1 MKFSIITPCFNA
13 EKLIEETILS
23 VLNQTL
29 VKNGLAEVEYII
41 VDGGSTDNTLKIINS
56 FSSKKNITLIVL
68 SEKDEGMF
76 HALSKGLKISTG
88 HVQAYINAGDFYNLN
103 SFSIIQELF
112 SRNPEINWISGDKY
126 IYNMQSAIIK
136 TSSPYKYRNNLIE
149 TGVYGRYL
157 PFIQQESIFWRSK
170 LNNYIDHEKL
180 KSLKL
185 SGDYF
190 LWVTFAKYA
199 KLEIIR
205 THLSGFKIHPGQ
217 LSSTTT
223 SLGMNYRNEMQTFTK
238 KMNIKDFF
246 QLLIDFIPW
255 IILRFSSEFF
265 GNAANHYRY
274 SEDEVWLSNNSTIF
288 CWGCDDATNRGEGQ
302 LLYKYI
308 SENLRNFNLIKIIN
322 IKNSS
327 ILKHDFKINE
337 VNNFSTSLKLSFI
350 ESYISP
356 FIGVI
361 YLWYKYISGKKV
373 CYVNFLPLW
382 NILLFLL
389 LPPGTKLGPITGSL
403 YEGKVNSV
411 QSFLRKYILPIL
423 YVVCGKFILNF
434 RKGNFIFSTGL
445 LIDYLCPEV
454 RARSS
459 FDYIFKN
466 ITIKL
471 YNKHRDIDLLVYNRN
486 YFNKSNIFF
495 SEVITN
501 LQKNNFKVY
510 YFGDEITT
518 PGKNYKKIINNSE
531 VQEYLNRTKFTLISN
546 ENFFS
551 MFALEAIKNNVNL
564 FYNKDHKIT
573 NKWLESSKKITK
585 IDYLEVIESIEKIKE
600 EISNFENYNFP
611 YSKQ

>member
-1 MKFSIITPCFNA
+1 
-13 EKLIEETILS
+13 
-23 VLNQTL
+23 
-29 VKNGLAEVEYII
+29 
-41 VDGGSTDNTLKIINS
+41 
-56 FSSKKNITLIVL
+56 
-68 SEKDEGMF
+68 
-76 HALSKGLKISTG
+76 
-88 HVQAYINAGDFYNLN
+88 
-103 SFSIIQELF
+103 
-112 SRNPEINWISGDKY
+112 
-126 IYNMQSAIIK
+126 
-136 TSSPYKYRNNLIE
+136 
-149 TGVYGRYL
+149 
-157 PFIQQESIFWRSK
+157 
-170 LNNYIDHEKL
+170 
-180 KSLKL
+180 
-185 SGDYF
+185 
-190 LWVTFAKYA
+190 
-199 KLEIIR
+199 
-205 THLSGFKIHPGQ
+205 
-217 LSSTTT
+217 
-223 SLGMNYRNEMQTFTK
+223 MNYRKEMQTFTK

-265 GNAANHYRY
+265 GNAANHYRF
-274 SEDEVWLSNNSTIF
+274 SEDNVWLNNNSTIF

-308 SENLRNFNLIKIIN
+308 SENLRNFDLIKITN
-322 IKNSS
+322 IKNSR

-337 VNNFSTSLKLSFI
+337 VDNFSTSLKLSFI

-356 FIGVI
+356 FIGVM

-389 LPPGTKLGPITGSL
+389 LPPGTKLGPITGSV
-403 YEGKVNSV
+403 YKGKVTNLE
-411 QSFLRKYILPIL
+411 SFVRRYIIPIL
-423 YVVCGKFILNF
+423 YLISGKVIINL
-434 RKGNFIFSTGL
+434 RKGNFIFSTSL
-445 LIDYLCPEV
+445 LINYLSPKV

-466 ITIKL
+466 IAIKS

-510 YFGDEITT
+510 YFGDEIAT
-518 PGKNYKKIINNSE
+518 PGNNYKKIINNSE

-551 MFALEAIKNNVNL
+551 MFTLEAIKNNVNL
-564 FYNKDHKIT
+564 IYNKDHKIT
-573 NKWLESSKKITK
+573 NKWIESSKKIVK

-600 EISNFENYNFP
+600 KISNFENYNFP
-611 YSKQ
+611 YSEQ

>member
-13 EKLIEETILS
+13 ETLIEETILS

-29 VKNGLAEVEYII
+29 VKNGLAELEYII

-56 FSSKKNITLIVL
+56 FSSKKNVKFIVL
-68 SEKDEGMF
+68 SEKDEGMY

-103 SFSIIQELF
+103 AFSIIKEIF
-112 SRNPEINWISGDKY
+112 SKNSEINWISGNKY
-126 IYNMQSAIIK
+126 IYNMQSEIIK

-190 LWVTFAKYA
+190 LWVTFSKYA
-199 KLEIIR
+199 KLEIIQ

-217 LSSTTT
+217 LSSTIN
-223 SLGMNYRNEMQTFTK
+223 SLGINYKTEMKAFTK
-238 KMNIKDFF
+238 KMNIKDIFH
-246 QLLIDFIPW
+246 LLLDFIPW
-255 IILRFSSEFF
+255 AILRFSNEFF
-265 GNAANHYRY
+265 GNIANHYRF
-274 SEDEVWLSNNSTIF
+274 SEGGLWSNNNISIY
-288 CWGCDDATNRGEGQ
+288 CWNCDDATNRGEGQ

-322 IKNSS
+322 IKNSR

-382 NILLFLL
+382 NIVLFLL
-389 LPPGTKLGPITGSL
+389 LPPGTKLGPITGSV
-403 YEGKVNSV
+403 YKGKVNSV
-411 QSFLRKYILPIL
+411 QCFLRKYTLPIL
-423 YVVCGKFILNF
+423 YIVSGKFILNF
-434 RKGNFIFSTGL
+434 RKGNFIFSTSL
-445 LIDYLCPEV
+445 LIDYLSPEV
-454 RARSS
+454 RTRSS

-551 MFALEAIKNNVNL
+551 IFALEAIKNNVNL
-564 FYNKDHKIT
+564 FYNKHHKIT

>member
-13 EKLIEETILS
+13 EKFIEETIHS
-23 VLNQTL
+23 VLNQTV
-29 VKNGLAEVEYII
+29 VKNGLVELEYII

-56 FSSKKNITLIVL
+56 FSSKKNVKLTVL

-88 HVQAYINAGDFYNLN
+88 HIQAYINAGDFYNLN
-103 SFSIIQELF
+103 CFSIIQEIF
-112 SRNPEINWISGDKY
+112 SNNSEVNWISGDKY

-136 TSSPYKYRNNLIE
+136 NSCPYIYRKNLIQA
-149 TGVYGRYL
+149 GVYGKYL

-190 LWVTFAKYA
+190 LWVTFSQYA

-217 LSSTTT
+217 LSSTIN
-223 SLGMNYRNEMQTFTK
+223 SLGMNYKNEMRTFTK
-238 KMNIKDFF
+238 KMTIKDIFHLF
-246 QLLIDFIPW
+246 IDFIPW

-265 GNAANHYRY
+265 GNIANHYKFTK
-274 SEDEVWLSNNSTIF
+274 EELWLNNNISIY

-308 SENLRNFNLIKIIN
+308 SGNLRNFNLIKIIN
-322 IKNSS
+322 TKNSM

-337 VNNFSTSLKLSFI
+337 VNNFRTSLKLNFFD
-350 ESYISP
+350 SYISP

-361 YLWYKYISGKKV
+361 YLWYKYISGGKV
-373 CYVNFLPLW
+373 CYINFLPLW
-382 NILLFLL
+382 NIPLFLL
-389 LPPGTKLGPITGSL
+389 LPPGTKLGPITGSI
-403 YEGKVNSV
+403 YKGKVNNV
-411 QSFLRKYILPIL
+411 QSFMRKYILPLL
-423 YVVCGKFILNF
+423 YLVCGKFIINL
-434 RKGNFIFSTGL
+434 RKGNFIFSTNL
-445 LIDYLCPEV
+445 LIDYLSPKV
-454 RARSS
+454 RERSL
-459 FDYIFKN
+459 FNYIYKN
-466 ITIKL
+466 LAIKS

-486 YFNKSNIFF
+486 YFNKSNLFF

-501 LQKNNFKVY
+501 LQKNNFIVY
-510 YFGDEITT
+510 YFGDEIAT
-518 PGKNYKKIINNSE
+518 PGKNYKKIINNNE
-531 VQEYLNRTKFTLISN
+531 VLEYLNRTKFTLISN

-551 MFALEAIKNNVNL
+551 MFALEAINNNVNL
-564 FYNKDHKIT
+564 FYNKDHKIN
-573 NKWLESSKKITK
+573 NKWLESSKKVTK
-585 IDYLEVIESIEKIKE
+585 LDYLEVKESVEKIKK
-600 EISNFENYNFP
+600 EISNFEKYDFP
-611 YSKQ
+611 YPEQ